1 MVTHIMVEPRVEE
14 FSPEEKYEP
23 NDEKDEEIFKSV
35 DEPPQ
40 FPGGEAAL
48 MQYVQDMIQ
57 YPPSAAKAG
66 IEGRVVMQFVVEKD
80 GTIGDIRLLR
90 SDDSSLSHEAY
101 RVCTMLPPS
110 FPAERTVA
118 R

>member
-1 MVTHIMVEPRVEE
+1 MKKSVVTLALVLVGMATGTIVGQTKVDTVVTHIMVEPRVEE
-14 FSPEEKYEP
+14 FRPEEKYEP

-66 IEGRVVMQFVVEKD
+66 IEVGW
-80 GTIGDIRLLR
+80 
-90 SDDSSLSHEAY
+90 
-101 RVCTMLPPS
+101 
-110 FPAERTVA
+110 
-118 R
+118 